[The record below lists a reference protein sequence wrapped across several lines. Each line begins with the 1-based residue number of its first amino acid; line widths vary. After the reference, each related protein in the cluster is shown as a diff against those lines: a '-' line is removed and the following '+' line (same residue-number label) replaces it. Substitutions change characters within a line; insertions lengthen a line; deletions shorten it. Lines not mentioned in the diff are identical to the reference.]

1 MDGWMDREIAH
12 LSKVLLLQG
21 KKKVVITEL
30 VAEMNG
36 WMEVKRDR
44 GSEKGPPTYTH
55 TQHTHTHAPYKIRGL
70 PRHLAASDLKKF
82 FLATRWQGEI

>member
-12 LSKVLLLQG
+12 LSTVLLLQG

-30 VAEMNG
+30 VVEMNG

-55 TQHTHTHAPYKIRGL
+55 TQHTHTRTLQDQRSPPPPGGL
-70 PRHLAASDLKKF
+70 
-82 FLATRWQGEI
+82 GY